1 MLRWVWAFLDR
12 PPAQL
17 DAAARFWTA
26 VTGTTLS
33 PRRGEHDEFLTL
45 LPEFGAATVKMQVI
59 GDASEAPGGSAR
71 MHLDLDVDDVA
82 AATDRAVE
90 LGATLAEDYI
100 LTERIGYAVLRSP
113 AGMTFCF
120 TPFHD
125 FPGTPAPAVTGPAGD
140 RSRLDQIC
148 LDIGDSDYDIESRF
162 WTDLTGWA
170 WRPSSLPEFARLSA
184 RPEIPIDFLMQRL
197 GENRPTAAH
206 PDLACTD
213 IEATAAWHEELGA
226 HRTERGKQ
234 WIVMAD
240 PAGQPYCLTSRKP
253 A

>member
-1 MLRWVWAFLDR
+1 MMIRWVWAFLDR
-12 PPAQL
+12 PAAHF
-17 DAAARFWTA
+17 DAATEFWTA

-33 PRRGEHDEFLTL
+33 PRRGERDEFLTL
-45 LPEFGAATVKMQVI
+45 LPESGAATVKMQSI
-59 GDASEAPGGSAR
+59 DGPAR
-71 MHLDLDVDDVA
+71 IHLDLDVDDVS
-82 AATDRAVE
+82 AATDHAVG
-90 LGATLAEDYI
+90 LGATLAADYI
-100 LTERIGYAVLRSP
+100 LTSRIGYAVLRSP
-113 AGMTFCF
+113 AGMPFCF

-125 FPGTPAPAVTGPAGD
+125 SAGELTPTVVGPAGD

-170 WRPSSLPEFARLSA
+170 WRPSTFPEFSRLSA
-184 RPEIPIDFLMQRL
+184 RPELPIDFLLQRL
-197 GENRPTAAH
+197 GETRSTTAH

-213 IEATAAWHEELGA
+213 IDATAAWHESLGA
-226 HRTERGKQ
+226 HRTDRGKH